1 MDDDAGEREG
11 LLGDSSAFT
20 AGGGESGFEGQSQED
35 FSPEEDF
42 SAFSAGGG
50 GAGFEGVGAGA
61 VEVREQQVEV
71 AAQVGK
77 SEKSRK
83 EVDITLDGLL
93 EKIREYC
100 PTADFAKI
108 TKAYDFAERMH
119 SGQLRRSG
127 EPYFIH
133 PCSVASIICDMKL
146 DTASIIT
153 GLLHDT
159 VEDTVASIELIEEE
173 FGAEVAQLVDGVTKI
188 GKITF
193 NSKEEAQA
201 ENFRKMVVA
210 MARDIRVI
218 LVKLADRT
226 HNIRTLKHVP
236 AHKQKEVAR
245 ETLELY
251 APLAHRLGIFWLKTE
266 LEDTSLRFLHPEV
279 YAQLKMHVNA
289 KKQERQNYTEEV
301 MDLLRQT
308 LISQGLQTA
317 NVTGRAKHF
326 YSIFQKMQSR
336 GLGFDEVQD
345 LIAFRILIDD
355 NAQCYQAL
363 GIVHTMFK
371 PVPGRFKD
379 YIALPKPNMYRSLHT
394 TVIGPAGQR
403 VEVQIRTREM
413 HQVAEEG
420 IAAHWMYKGESHAEM
435 GVEEARRF
443 AWLRQLVEWVQQ
455 LNDPQEF
462 LHSVKEDLFEK
473 EVFVFS
479 PKGDLYALPKGSS
492 IIDFAYRVHSELGN
506 HCMGGRVNGRMVQLK
521 YQLANGDTVE
531 VITSPNQVPRREW
544 LGMARTSK
552 AQARV
557 RAWLKGQQREKSV
570 SLGRVLLEK
579 ELKFYVQRNLDV
591 AHKVDSGEYKERMTR
606 VLAAFNLKEEEQL
619 LAALGYGQ
627 VTVQDF
633 LTAFFADS
641 LSGWEADTE
650 ALRVIGE
657 AKAAIMSNQEGD
669 EKDESEG
676 VLVGGQRNMLIQFC
690 KQCAPLH
697 GEHIKGIITRGSGIK
712 VHGATCEILL
722 ESDAQRVIGVAWDSS
737 SPPPP
742 RAVEVEVECTDAPG
756 MLASMSRAIGSVG
769 VNIGGV
775 VLKKLIAGTGLARF
789 EVFVSTMEEMQKVI
803 SALESETGVLR
814 VARGALS
821 GRKDAK
827 RRTIKASVVPSN
839 LMSDM

>member
-1 MDDDAGEREG
+1 MRALRRVAAGSGCGGAPTRLAMMMDDSGELEG
-11 LLGDSSAFT
+11 LLGDFSAFT
-20 AGGGESGFEGQSQED
+20 AAEASTLSEGEL
-35 FSPEEDF
+35 
-42 SAFSAGGG
+42 
-50 GAGFEGVGAGA
+50 
-61 VEVREQQVEV
+61 
-71 AAQVGK
+71 
-77 SEKSRK
+77 
-83 EVDITLDGLL
+83 VDIPPNVEHSESSADDDPDAGISLEDLL
-93 EKIREYC
+93 IKVRRYC
-100 PTADFAKI
+100 PTADVAQI
-108 TKAYDFAERMH
+108 SKAYAFAEQAH
-119 SGQLRRSG
+119 SGQKRRSG

-146 DTASIIT
+146 DSASIIT

-159 VEDTVASIELIEEE
+159 VEDTSASIELIEQE

-193 NSKEEAQA
+193 TSKEEAQA

-279 YAQLKMHVNA
+279 YAQLKLHVNT
-289 KKQERQNYTEEV
+289 KKNERQRYTNEV
-301 MDLLRQT
+301 MEVLRDAMQV
-308 LISQGLQTA
+308 QGLQTA
-317 NVTGRAKHF
+317 AVTGRAKHF
-326 YSIFQKMQSR
+326 YSIYQKMQSR

-345 LIAFRILIDD
+345 LIAFRILVED

-363 GIVHTMFK
+363 GIVHTMWK

-379 YIALPKPNMYRSLHT
+379 YIALPKPNLYRSLHT
-394 TVIGPAGQR
+394 TVIGPGGQR
-403 VEVQIRTREM
+403 IEVQIRTREM

-506 HCMGGRVNGRMVQLK
+506 HCIGGRVNGRMVQLK
-521 YQLANGDTVE
+521 YQLCNGDTVE
-531 VITSPNQVPRREW
+531 VISSPNQVPRREW
-544 LGMARTSK
+544 LGLARTSK

-570 SLGRVLLEK
+570 SLGRVLLER
-579 ELKFYVQRNLDV
+579 ELKSYVAAHPDV
-591 AHKVDSGEYKERMTR
+591 TYGTDAGEYRQRMR
-606 VLAAFNLKEEEQL
+606 AVLAAFDLKEEEQL

-633 LTAFFADS
+633 LTAFFSDAAA
-641 LSGWEADTE
+641 WEADSE
-650 ALRVIGE
+650 ALRVISE
-657 AKAAIMSNQEGD
+657 ARAARSLERQQQADGQAQA
-669 EKDESEG
+669 DESEG
-676 VLVGGQRNMLIQFC
+676 VSVGGERNMLIQFC
-690 KQCAPLH
+690 KRCAPLH
-697 GEHIKGIITRGSGIK
+697 GETIKGVITRGAGIK
-712 VHGATCEILL
+712 VHSATCQALL
-722 ESDAQRVIGVAWDSS
+722 ESDAQRLIGVSWDAST
-737 SPPPP
+737 PPP
-742 RAVEVEVECTDAPG
+742 RPVEVEVECQDAPG

-775 VLKKLIAGTGLARF
+775 NLKKLAAGTGPPPFPFPPPPSLLLVPLPLARL
-789 EVFVSTMEEMQKVI
+789 QPRAW
-803 SALESETGVLR
+803 SARSWR
-814 VARGALS
+814 ARGDRAGAL
-821 GRKDAK
+821 
-827 RRTIKASVVPSN
+827 
-839 LMSDM
+839 